1 MTELDQIS
9 SAFDAAAYS
18 KQPKSFMLHNR
29 GPRYRRVQICG
40 SFDEWEERHDL
51 NFDPFTNQWF
61 ITLHLK
67 VGAEYLY
74 KYIINDDTWVTNEE
88 EPLRNDEGGN
98 VNNFCGIM
106 Q

>member
-88 EPLRNDEGGN
+88 EPLRNDASGN